1 MWKTLEILMSR
12 IVECGRSDSVKIHN
26 PNDQG
31 NPLSVQIPAELLYAA
46 DVLFREMCHRG
57 ETSPAL
63 LVSRTV
69 GGTGGTM
76 WRAEYGGTLAVGV
89 TPWSAMKE
97 LARKVETTL

>member
-1 MWKTLEILMSR
+1 MSR
-12 IVECGRSDSVKIHN
+12 IVECGRSDSVKVHN
-26 PNDQG
+26 PNSDG
-31 NPLSVQIPAELLYAA
+31 APLSVQIPAELIYAA
-46 DVLFREMCHRG
+46 DLLFREMCYRG

-76 WRAEYGGTLAVGV
+76 WRAEYGGAVAVGV